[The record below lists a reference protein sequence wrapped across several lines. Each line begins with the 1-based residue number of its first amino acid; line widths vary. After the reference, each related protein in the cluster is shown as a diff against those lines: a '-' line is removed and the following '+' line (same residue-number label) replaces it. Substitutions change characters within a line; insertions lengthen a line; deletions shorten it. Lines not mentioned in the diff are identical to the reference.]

1 MSQFTS
7 PFLAKSPLSDL
18 QSLQTKYRKF
28 KAIAGS
34 KIRKFLGEPE
44 PTIKKAKDYKKLS
57 KTKMK

>member
-18 QSLQTKYRKF
+18 QSLQTKYREF
-28 KAIAGS
+28 KAKAGG
-34 KIRKFLGEPE
+34 KIRRFFGEPE
-44 PTIKKAKDYKKLS
+44 PIIKDAKDYKKLN